1 MKDVQLRTM
10 APMLLGLISLAT
22 ATGAWAKITPEEAA
36 QLGLTGTPLTPVGAE
51 RAGNADGT
59 IPAWAG
65 GIQAPPAN
73 FKPGGQWVDP
83 FPDDKPLFTITAQN
97 YAQYQDKLTQ
107 GQIAMFKQYP
117 DSFRMHVYP
126 TRRSASFPD
135 WVYEAT
141 KRQALHAEL
150 CPGWDTNG
158 SVCLQNH
165 VDGGGYPFPIPKNAF
180 EVGWNHYLAYQGQA
194 IEGIMDA
201 PLIDSLGNRV
211 DVIMQQWQS
220 WMWWVPNAERPASD
234 WFHSRGGPLLCDAFQ
249 VKQPPRQSGLIGG
262 GCNFAQEFDF
272 QSYLYVPGQ
281 RRVRKAPEIGFQD
294 SPSFGSDG
302 QRTVS
307 SRWQWWFG
315 GKESRHE
322 LKLLGKKELFVPYNS
337 YALADP
343 NKGPSDLFG
352 KKHVNQDLVR
362 YELHRVWEIEA
373 TLKPGQ
379 RHLYKRIVAHID
391 EDTWHGMGHEA
402 YDARDRLWRMGEA
415 YVLNLYDSR
424 SQLIWGDQLVDLVN
438 GRYTTFFGWY
448 GNLGSGQPKVG
459 LLKDS
464 TIDPEVFTPQG
475 MRKLGTR

>member
-1 MKDVQLRTM
+1 MTQLRFAVPALCGVLSLSAA
-10 APMLLGLISLAT
+10 APAWSKISA
-22 ATGAWAKITPEEAA
+22 EEAA
-36 QLGLTGTPLTPVGAE
+36 QLGLSGTPLTPVGAE
-51 RAGNADGT
+51 RAGNAAGS
-59 IPAWAG
+59 IPEWTG
-65 GIQAPPAN
+65 GIQAPPAS
-73 FKPGGQWVDP
+73 FKPGGPWVNP
-83 FPDDKPLFTITAQN
+83 FPGDKPLFTITAQN
-97 YAQYQDKLTQ
+97 YAQYQDNLTA

-117 DSFRMHVYP
+117 ETFRMHVYP

-141 KRQALHAEL
+141 KRQALNAEL
-150 CPGWDTNG
+150 CAGWDTDG
-158 SVCLQNH
+158 VVCLQNH

-194 IEGIMDA
+194 IEGFMDA

-211 DVIMQQWQS
+211 DVIGQIWQS
-220 WMWWVPNAERPASD
+220 WMWWVPAAERPAND
-234 WFHSRGGPLLCDAFQ
+234 WFHRSGGPLLCDAFQ
-249 VKQPPRQSGLIGG
+249 IKQPPRQSGLIGG
-262 GCNFAQEFDF
+262 GCNYAQEFDF

-294 SPSFGSDG
+294 SPSFASDG

-307 SRWQWWFG
+307 SRWQWWFA
-315 GKESRHE
+315 GKQSRHD
-322 LKLLGKKELFVPYNS
+322 LNLLGKKELFVPYNS
-337 YALADP
+337 YGVAQEGVTPDT
-343 NKGPSDLFG
+343 LFG
-352 KKHVNQDLVR
+352 RKHINQDLIR
-362 YELHRVWEIEA
+362 YELHRVWEVEA

-415 YVLNLYDSR
+415 YVINLYDIR
-424 SQLIWGDQLVDLVN
+424 AHMIWGDQLVDLVN

-448 GNLGSGQPKVG
+448 GNLGMGQPKVG

-464 TIDPEVFTPQG
+464 TLNPEIFTPQG
-475 MRKLGTR
+475 MRKFGTR

>member
-1 MKDVQLRTM
+1 MKNLRSRM
-10 APMLLGLISLAT
+10 IAMVLMSGLSLAT
-22 ATGAWAKITPEEAA
+22 ATVTWAKITPEEAA
-36 QLGLTGTPLTPVGAE
+36 KLGLTGTPLTPVGAE
-51 RAGNADGT
+51 RAGNADGS
-59 IPAWAG
+59 IPEWTG
-65 GIQAPPAN
+65 GIQQSPAN
-73 FKPGGQWVDP
+73 FKPGGPWVDP

-97 YAQYQDKLTQ
+97 YAQYQDKLSP
-107 GQIAMFKQYP
+107 GQVAMFKQYP

-141 KRQALHAEL
+141 RKQALHAEL
-150 CPGWDTNG
+150 CPGWDTEGN
-158 SVCLQNH
+158 VCLVNQ

-180 EVGWNHYLAYQGQA
+180 EVGFNHYLAYQGQA
-194 IEGIMDA
+194 IAGFMDA
-201 PLIDSLGNRV
+201 PLVDSLGNRV

-220 WMWWVPNAERPASD
+220 WMWWVPAAERPANE
-234 WFHSRGGPLLCDAFQ
+234 WFHRAGGPLLCDGFQ

-315 GKESRHE
+315 GKQSRHD
-322 LKLLGKKELFVPYNS
+322 LKLNGKKERFVPYNS
-337 YALADP
+337 YALAQENVTP
-343 NKGPSDLFG
+343 KELFG
-352 KKHVNQDLVR
+352 PRHVNQDLVR

-379 RHLYKRIVAHID
+379 RHLYKRIVSYID

-402 YDARDRLWRMGEA
+402 YDARDRLWRFGEA

-424 SQLIWGDQLVDLVN
+424 SHLIWGDQLIDLVN

-448 GNLGSGQPKVG
+448 GNLGMGQPKVG

-464 TIDPEVFTPQG
+464 TIDPEIFTPQG
-475 MRKLGTR
+475 MRKFGTR